1 MCVLSPRPALLCSAS
16 RNLISPTWAIDDSLW
31 ASRSLEPLCTNFNL
45 ASIIELLS
53 CAQPIQAW
61 LLYRQLLYALDSEQ
75 QKCCYDSY
83 NNSTSIREVV
93 DEINNVIVTGFG
105 VGGGE
110 KHLLSSICKKQ
121 NFSISLE

>member
-1 MCVLSPRPALLCSAS
+1 MCALSPRPALLRSAS
-16 RNLISPTWAIDDSLW
+16 QNLISPTWAINDSLW
-31 ASRSLEPLCTNFNL
+31 ASRSPEPLCINSNL
-45 ASIIELLS
+45 TSIIELLS
-53 CAQPIQAW
+53 CAQPIQSW
-61 LLYRQLLYALDSEQ
+61 LIYRQLLYALDGEK
-75 QKCCYDSY
+75 QKCSYDSY